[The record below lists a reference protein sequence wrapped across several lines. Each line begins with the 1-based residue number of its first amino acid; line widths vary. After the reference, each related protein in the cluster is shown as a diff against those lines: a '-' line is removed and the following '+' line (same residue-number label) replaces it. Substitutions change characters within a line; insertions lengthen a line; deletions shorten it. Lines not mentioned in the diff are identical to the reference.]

1 MREVESWWHVVGLVY
16 DWKNSFR
23 CVNLSLRVVVPL
35 IEFFFFGVC
44 MSLGSFVEALRGN

>member
-35 IEFFFFGVC
+35 IEYFFFRGVYEFGKFRR
-44 MSLGSFVEALRGN
+44 SITR